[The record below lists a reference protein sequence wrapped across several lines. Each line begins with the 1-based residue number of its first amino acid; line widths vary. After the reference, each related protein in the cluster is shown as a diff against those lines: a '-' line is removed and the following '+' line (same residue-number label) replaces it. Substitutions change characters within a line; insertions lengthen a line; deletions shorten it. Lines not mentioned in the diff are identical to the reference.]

1 MSDSRTRPAA
11 ARLAGLALVCAGLV
25 MPAAA
30 QDPPQRESG
39 LGVGYGEHVPS
50 AWEMRQGRQKYQ
62 SGNFTAAFWH
72 YTNAAVWADKFA
84 QYNIGVMY
92 LRGEGVEFD
101 AVRGWAWLE
110 LAAERGYPDM
120 VRAADDLYELLD
132 EEQRAAGERILREEL
147 LPDYGD
153 ATRVPATA
161 RRMERERRKATGSRT
176 GSEAMLSFLRVY
188 DGSGISRRG
197 DEYYAAA
204 KWDFERIV
212 RFETQLMKDLANAG
226 ATLGEFRIIE
236 DELDDEQ
243 TPPQEPQREP
253 EDGSGR

>member
-1 MSDSRTRPAA
+1 MSWARGMVLAAFAAFGPAGA
-11 ARLAGLALVCAGLV
+11 EEA
-25 MPAAA
+25 
-30 QDPPQRESG
+30 PQRDTG
-39 LGVGYGEHVPS
+39 LGLGYGEHVPS
-50 AWEMRQGRQKYQ
+50 TWEMRQGRRDYR
-62 SGNFTAAFWH
+62 SGNYMGAFWH

-120 VRAADDLYELLD
+120 VRAADDLYEMLD
-132 EEQRAAGERILREEL
+132 EEQRREGERILREEL

-161 RRMERERRKATGSRT
+161 RRMERELRRATGTRT
-176 GSEAMLSFLRVY
+176 GSKAALSSLRVY
-188 DGSGISRRG
+188 DGSGVSRRG
-197 DEYYAAA
+197 DEFYDPA

-212 RFETQLMKDLANAG
+212 RFETQLMKDLAGAG
-226 ATLGEFRIIE
+226 ATLGEFRVLE
-236 DELDDEQ
+236 DEAEEQDEDQ
-243 TPPQEPQREP
+243 DP
-253 EDGSGR
+253 EDGARR

>member
-1 MSDSRTRPAA
+1 MRASRCRPALA
-11 ARLAGLALVCAGLV
+11 GLAGLALVLAGLAL
-25 MPAAA
+25 PAAA
-30 QDPPQRESG
+30 EEAPPRDPG
-39 LGVGYGEHVPS
+39 LGLGYSEHVPS
-50 AWEMRQGRQKYQ
+50 AWEMRQGRQKYR
-62 SGNFTAAFWH
+62 SGNFTGAYWH
-72 YTNAAVWADKFA
+72 YLNAAVWADKFA

-120 VRAADDLYELLD
+120 VQAADQLYELLD
-132 EEQRAAGERILREEL
+132 AEQRAEGERILREEL

-153 ATRVPATA
+153 ETRVPATA
-161 RRMERERRKATGSRT
+161 RRMDRELRKATGTRT
-176 GSEAMLSFLRVY
+176 GSQAALSFLRVY

-226 ATLGEFRIIE
+226 ASLGEFRIIE
-236 DELDDEQ
+236 DELDQEQ
-243 TPPQEPQREP
+243 GSRQEPEAGP
-253 EDGSGR
+253 ER

>member
-1 MSDSRTRPAA
+1 MTTRRTRPAA
-11 ARLAGLALVCAGLV
+11 VGLAALALVCAGLV
-25 MPAAA
+25 TPVAAEES
-30 QDPPQRESG
+30 PQRDPG
-39 LGVGYGEHVPS
+39 LGLGYGEHVPS
-50 AWEMRQGRQKYQ
+50 AWEMRQGRHKYQ

-72 YTNAAVWADKFA
+72 YMNAAVWADKFA

-120 VRAADDLYELLD
+120 VQAADQLYELLD
-132 EEQRAAGERILREEL
+132 AEQRAEGERILREEL

-161 RRMERERRKATGSRT
+161 RRMERELRKATGSRT
-176 GSEAMLSFLRVY
+176 GSQAMLSFLRVY

-226 ATLGEFRIIE
+226 ATLGEFRILE
-236 DELDDEQ
+236 DEMDDA
-243 TPPQEPQREP
+243 PEPREDP
-253 EDGSGR
+253 EDGSER